1 MKEMSEKSEKCF
13 LSTWH
18 TVGINYIKGKERV
31 EKIILYCLGDEE
43 WKINKH
49 FATRQMVKLGFEKY
63 FDPNWIN

>member
-31 EKIILYCLGDEE
+31 EKIISYCLGDPEFS
-43 WKINKH
+43 K
-49 FATRQMVKLGFEKY
+49 VKNERLTS
-63 FDPNWIN
+63 IL